1 MLRTSRT
8 SRLRTLFHSISALFL
23 TPLLCCSK
31 DTRNTIEFLQM
42 ATASK
47 RTHSD
52 LGTDSAAPL
61 KRRSFILNNFTSHRG
76 NVPVTQLMK
85 GTEYY
90 SSDSE
95 DDTLN
100 ENANQFS
107 NNLIG
112 ITAAGV
118 LDPKLVEAVARY
130 TDSESSA
137 GSDDE
142 KNHFITS
149 VHYQVSE
156 GNTRRKSL
164 SRPGSFSSYFKK
176 AQVSKM
182 DLSAR
187 GRCFDYI
194 VQSIDEVWARYC
206 DTTSSAEAIV
216 YGNLARKKAQKSGC
230 NIKTQRYHHSHK
242 ALKISD
248 NETDS
253 DVNADDNNEDDDE
266 SSGYKSEATNPTEYE
281 TDYGESRTV
290 SNLPDS
296 VKLQSLKSRLTKAKY
311 DLEQVYDSKE
321 NDDSCSFWRRW
332 DMIKYSAVE
341 MMEEDDDDEIIE
353 NVIEE
358 LEQGR
363 CYMN

>member
-1 MLRTSRT
+1 
-8 SRLRTLFHSISALFL
+8 
-23 TPLLCCSK
+23 
-31 DTRNTIEFLQM
+31 M
-42 ATASK
+42 ATSSK

-61 KRRSFILNNFTSHRG
+61 KRRSFILNNFISQRG
-76 NVPVTQLMK
+76 NVPGGPVTQLMK
-85 GTEYY
+85 GSDYY

-95 DDTLN
+95 EDTLKK
-100 ENANQFS
+100 NANEFN

-137 GSDDE
+137 GSDNE

-156 GNTRRKSL
+156 GNTRRRSL
-164 SRPGSFSSYFKK
+164 SRPGSFSSSFKK

-216 YGNLARKKAQKSGC
+216 YANLACKKAQKSGRS
-230 NIKTQRYHHSHK
+230 TETHQYHHSHK

-253 DVNADDNNEDDDE
+253 DIIAGDADDNDNDEDDDE

-296 VKLQSLKSRLTKAKY
+296 VKLQSLKSRLTNAKH

-363 CYMN
+363 WYMN